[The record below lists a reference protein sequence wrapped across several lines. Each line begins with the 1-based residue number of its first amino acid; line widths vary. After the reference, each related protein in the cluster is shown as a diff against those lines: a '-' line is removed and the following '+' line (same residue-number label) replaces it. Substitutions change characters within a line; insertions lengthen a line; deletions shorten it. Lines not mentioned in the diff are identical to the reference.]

1 MKTKILILVMAGTL
15 LIFNGCS
22 EPEVKTVYIDKPCP
36 NLSTWKVKPM
46 STSIRYKVVN
56 DG

>member
-15 LIFNGCS
+15 LIFNGCT
-22 EPEVKTVYIDKPCP
+22 EQVVKTIYVDKPCP
-36 NLSTWKVKPM
+36 KLTTWKVESINTP
-46 STSIRYKVVN
+46 IRYKVIN